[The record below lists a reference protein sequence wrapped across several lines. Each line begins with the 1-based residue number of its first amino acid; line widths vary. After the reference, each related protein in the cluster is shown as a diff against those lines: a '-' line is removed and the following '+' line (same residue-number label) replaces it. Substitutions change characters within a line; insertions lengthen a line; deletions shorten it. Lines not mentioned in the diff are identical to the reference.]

1 MYIGVEQRIF
11 IPERHRLTHS
21 LQRRLAAHGGTQ
33 RAMELQRLTGA
44 QQLDGD
50 DVHGVFYRLKRFT
63 CGGNPHADMIF
74 LTGAGGYRVDTG
86 RAGQTAV
93 IARQRSGDV
102 GWDHH
107 PGVPRIR
114 RDKKGRQPA
123 EMRIGYSVA
132 TGLGSGAQLGNRNGQ
147 RIQRQRRWRTVTVAP
162 WHHDKPVF
170 FNQKQDR
177 KSVV

>member
-1 MYIGVEQRIF
+1 
-11 IPERHRLTHS
+11 
-21 LQRRLAAHGGTQ
+21 
-33 RAMELQRLTGA
+33 
-44 QQLDGD
+44 
-50 DVHGVFYRLKRFT
+50 
-63 CGGNPHADMIF
+63 MIF

-132 TGLGSGAQLGNRNGQ
+132 TGLGSGAQLGNGNGQ

-162 WHHDKPVF
+162 GITISLSSSTR
-170 FNQKQDR
+170 NSGL
-177 KSVV
+177 SVTELSSMVIICRQWASWSRTAPWIWGYSVN

>member
-1 MYIGVEQRIF
+1 MATMSTAF
-11 IPERHRLTHS
+11 
-21 LQRRLAAHGGTQ
+21 
-33 RAMELQRLTGA
+33 
-44 QQLDGD
+44 
-50 DVHGVFYRLKRFT
+50 FYRLKRFT

-102 GWDHH
+102 VGSSSRI
-107 PGVPRIR
+107 PRIR

-132 TGLGSGAQLGNRNGQ
+132 TGLGSGAQLGNGNGQ

-162 WHHDKPVF
+162 GITISLSSSPETADYRSP
-170 FNQKQDR
+170 N
-177 KSVV
+177 